1 MEVRHLW
8 GMTELSPL
16 GTVGGVKAPL
26 AHRRREDILANKV
39 KQGRCDEEGV
49 EAGSGGRRQEGQGA
63 DASWAVGICL
73 TGGHLERQRPARGS
87 GLTWRASIGGAAR

>member
-39 KQGRCDEEGV
+39 KQGRYDEVGV
-49 EAGSGGRRQEGQGA
+49 EAGSGGRRQEGRRT
-63 DASWAVGICL
+63 DVSWAIGICMTAL
-73 TGGHLERQRPARGS
+73 GRDSGRPSDMACKHR
-87 GLTWRASIGGAAR
+87 GAAH